1 MFSGSQRIFVYI
13 IGFILAW
20 LGLRYLGPVLLPF
33 ALGAGVALTAEPV
46 VSLLS
51 RRLPRGA
58 AAGIGVTLS
67 FSILALLVTGL
78 CALAVRELGL
88 LAQVLPELLEAAK
101 GGMASLELFLTDL
114 VARSPED
121 LRPLLIAQV
130 EELFSDGS
138 ALLDKGTGVLLKLAS
153 GVLTALPDSALG
165 LGTGLIASYMI
176 SAKLPVWRDKLR
188 NLPLPPWLDSLK
200 GMKGAV
206 LGWLKAQLRLCG
218 VTWGV
223 LTLGFFLLKVR
234 HAPLW
239 ALGAAAVDAFPI
251 LGTGA
256 VLVPWS
262 LVSFLQGDTGRAFGL
277 LTLYAAAALGR
288 ALLEPRLVGRQLG
301 LDPLLTLLAL
311 YGGYRLWGLPGMLL
325 APLLAVAGTQL
336 LQGKKE

>member
-13 IGFILAW
+13 IGFVLAW

-206 LGWLKAQLRLCG
+206 LGWLKAQLKLCG

-239 ALGAAAVDAFPI
+239 ALGAALVDAFPI